1 MFYGNP
7 KVLSSTGTDNCTVNS
22 AIANTQGL
30 SNFFSDKLWITPFSE
45 LILGIP
51 LDS

>member
-7 KVLSSTGTDNCTVNS
+7 KVLSSTGTDNRTVNS

-30 SNFFSDKLWITPFSE
+30 SNFFF
-45 LILGIP
+45 LINCGLP
-51 LDS
+51 HFLN